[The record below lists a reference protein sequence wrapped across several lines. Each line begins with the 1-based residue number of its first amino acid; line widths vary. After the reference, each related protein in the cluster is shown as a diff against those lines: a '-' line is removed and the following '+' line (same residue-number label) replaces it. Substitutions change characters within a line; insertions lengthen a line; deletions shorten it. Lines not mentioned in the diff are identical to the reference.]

1 MLLSA
6 FGAGDLESR
15 PLAVAMAFVDAGYL
29 TAGARSCLKVPCTP
43 RIDGDALTSWARFA
57 YRSDIDLLRTYV
69 YDAQYPD
76 DADRYPDQRAYFDAL
91 AAEPGIRLRLG
102 HLVERSAGSPRAA
115 WQQKGVDTLVVLD
128 LVRLAQLRAYDIA
141 LIIAG
146 DRDLAEALRV
156 VADDHARRVIL
167 SASRVRRLRRS
178 LSMQPTTTGLS
189 ELTTFPC
196 WSGNVRPRTS
206 RARPGTSR
214 APRQPE
220 PAGRSALD
228 HFQPNSHWTGQGTSL
243 RHRYLR
249 SLRPLIGR

>member
-167 SASRVRRLRRS
+167 FSVEGSPPAQELVHAADDHGVIRANYLPMLVGERQAADKQSAAGDQQSAS
-178 LSMQPTTTGLS
+178 
-189 ELTTFPC
+189 
-196 WSGNVRPRTS
+196 
-206 RARPGTSR
+206 
-214 APRQPE
+214 
-220 PAGRSALD
+220 PA
-228 HFQPNSHWTGQGTSL
+228 
-243 RHRYLR
+243 
-249 SLRPLIGR
+249 